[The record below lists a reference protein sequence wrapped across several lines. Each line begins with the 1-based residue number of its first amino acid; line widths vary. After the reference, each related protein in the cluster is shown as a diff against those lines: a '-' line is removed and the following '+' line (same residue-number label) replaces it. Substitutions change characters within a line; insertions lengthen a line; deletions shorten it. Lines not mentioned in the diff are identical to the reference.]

1 MKFYLWFCSMIA
13 SIVYIF
19 ESLFNYMNG
28 IQAIYFIFVLMI
40 ALERTVTHYKKFID
54 FLESENLYEN
64 NFREKSH
71 LKYKK
76 LYLLSTER
84 VNAILSLES

>member
-1 MKFYLWFCSMIA
+1 MIA

-54 FLESENLYEN
+54 FLESENLYE
-64 NFREKSH
+64 K
-71 LKYKK
+71 
-76 LYLLSTER
+76 
-84 VNAILSLES
+84 

>member
-1 MKFYLWFCSMIA
+1 MK
-13 SIVYIF
+13 
-19 ESLFNYMNG
+19 
-28 IQAIYFIFVLMI
+28 
-40 ALERTVTHYKKFID
+40 
-54 FLESENLYEN
+54 N

-84 VNAILSLES
+84 VKKRYSFSRIIGGVNPENETKKNTSLNRKYQL